1 MMIPLAD
8 EREKVIVNLVHT
20 YNVLLDITQ
29 SVLKAFNINDQ
40 HYNILKVLE
49 YSYPKP
55 LSVGEIKD
63 MLVNKRGDLTRL
75 IDKLT
80 AMKLVARETNATNRR
95 VIDVALS
102 EHGKQTLANM
112 DAQLATQRTQQYNLS
127 EEEAKQLN
135 TLLDRLRG

>member
-20 YNVLLDITQ
+20 YNVLLEITQ
-29 SVLKAFNINDQ
+29 NVLKEFNVNDQ

-49 YSYPKP
+49 YAYPKP
-55 LSVGEIKD
+55 LSVGEIKE

-75 IDKLT
+75 LDKLT
-80 AMKLVARETNATNRR
+80 AMKLVARGVNATNRR

-102 EHGKQTLANM
+102 EHGKQVLANM
-112 DAQLATQRTQQYNLS
+112 DAQLATQRTQQYNVS

>member
-1 MMIPLAD
+1 MLPLAD

-20 YNVLLDITQ
+20 YNVLLDVTQ
-29 SVLKAFNINDQ
+29 QVLKGFNVNDQ

-49 YSYPKP
+49 QAYPKP
-55 LSVGEIKD
+55 LSVGDVKK

-75 IDKLT
+75 LDKLT
-80 AMKLVARETNATNRR
+80 AMKLVARGVNATNRR

-102 EHGKQTLANM
+102 EHGKQVLANM
-112 DAQLATQRTQQYNLS
+112 DAQLATQRTQQYNVS